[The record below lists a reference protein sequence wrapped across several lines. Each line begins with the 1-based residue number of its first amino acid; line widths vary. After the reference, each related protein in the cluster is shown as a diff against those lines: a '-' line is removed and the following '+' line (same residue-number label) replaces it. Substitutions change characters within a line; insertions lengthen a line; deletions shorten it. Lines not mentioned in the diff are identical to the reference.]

1 MLSVIPPKAGI
12 QRCRLTGP
20 QLDPYSYSPLSLH
33 APSVMID
40 SAFLERLIAVCGR
53 EHVSVDPADLDRYSC
68 DALTPHR
75 VFHDTD
81 ILNAIAWAV
90 VKPGSSDEV
99 SQVMRLA
106 CEFKVP
112 VVPHGGGTG
121 VMGAAIPVQGGVILD
136 LKRLNRVTSVNPE
149 DMTVVVEAGAV
160 LADVNAVL
168 EPHALMLGH
177 DPWSVPIATV
187 GGAISTNGVG
197 YLAAAHGPMGQQVA
211 ALEVVLPT
219 GELLT
224 TKAVPKSSSG
234 PNLNQLFIGSEGVFG
249 VITKAT
255 LHVFR
260 VPEER
265 SFSALEFPS
274 FDSGFNAVAECLALG
289 IRPSLVDLSE
299 ESDHRVHLYLMHEGF
314 KEGVE
319 AQSRRCMEVCKT
331 YGGVDLG
338 PNRTLEYWNHRH
350 SSGISYKQEML
361 GQPRKVRWERRWRAF
376 DYLHVALPISKV
388 LEYRRICEGILEEN
402 GLKAVEYAIWGQP
415 ELFSMLIVPADD
427 ADIRETRTT
436 PAPGMGETV
445 DRILSLAQDM
455 GGSMEYCHGV
465 GVKLAHLLPREM
477 EGGYE
482 AAAAIKKALD
492 PHSIMNPGK
501 LFQP

>member
-1 MLSVIPPKAGI
+1 MVS
-12 QRCRLTGP
+12 
-20 QLDPYSYSPLSLH
+20 DE
-33 APSVMID
+33 
-40 SAFLERLIAVCGR
+40 FLGRLIAVWGR
-53 EHVSVDPADLDRYSC
+53 ENVSVDPADLDRYSC

-75 VFHDTD
+75 VFHDAD
-81 ILNAIAWAV
+81 ILNALAWAV
-90 VKPGSSDEV
+90 VRPGSADEV
-99 SQVMRLA
+99 SQVIKLA
-106 CEFKVP
+106 CDFKVP

-136 LKRLNRVTSVNPE
+136 LKRLNRVISVNPE
-149 DMTVVVEAGAV
+149 DMTVVVEAGAI
-160 LADVNAVL
+160 LADVNTVL
-168 EPHALMLGH
+168 EPHGLMLGH

-219 GELLT
+219 GETLT

-319 AQSRRCMEVCKT
+319 AQSRRCLKVCKS

-350 SSGISYKQEML
+350 SSGVSYKQEML

-376 DYLHVALPISKV
+376 DYLHVALPISRV

-427 ADIRETRTT
+427 RDMREPRTT
-436 PAPGMGETV
+436 PDPGMGETV

-482 AAAAIKKALD
+482 AASAIKKALD